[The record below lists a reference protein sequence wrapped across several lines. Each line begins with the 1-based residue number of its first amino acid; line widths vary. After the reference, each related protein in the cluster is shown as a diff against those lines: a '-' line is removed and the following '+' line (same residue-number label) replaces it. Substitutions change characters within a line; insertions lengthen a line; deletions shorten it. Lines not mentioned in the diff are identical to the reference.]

1 MIPGKRRTD
10 ALFSVESVAFLCDE
24 HALGG
29 VSMRLAVIPNRSK
42 AASLDAVCGKNLVEK
57 RQKPISQPFSE
68 AA

>member
-10 ALFSVESVAFLCDE
+10 ALFSVESVAYLCDE

-29 VSMRLAVIPNRSK
+29 ISMRLAVIPNGSQ
-42 AASLDAVCGKNLVEK
+42 AASLDAACGKNLVEK
-57 RQKPISQPFSE
+57 RQKPISQPLSK